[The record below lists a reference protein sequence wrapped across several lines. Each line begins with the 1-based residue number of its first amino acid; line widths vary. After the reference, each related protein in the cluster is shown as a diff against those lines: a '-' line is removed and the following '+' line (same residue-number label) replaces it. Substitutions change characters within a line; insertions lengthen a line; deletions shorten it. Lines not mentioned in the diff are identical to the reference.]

1 MSNCTRVNASDRMVM
16 MLTHSLRLQCARP
29 NDSSIGKNATAI
41 RVAVDG
47 SDLSLAIAAMIVE
60 KRNVSCE

>member
-1 MSNCTRVNASDRMVM
+1 MLGLLKLRCAAAAAAEQAS
-16 MLTHSLRLQCARP
+16 
-29 NDSSIGKNATAI
+29 AI

-47 SDLSLAIAAMIVE
+47 NDLSLAIAAMIVE